1 MKTQSYY
8 PQAISLSYPLL
19 VQTPNRLGIS
29 LIRLLNLPVALLGE
43 TSRTTLSLTT
53 PRRLLDRPIISKNNL
68 LKLDV
73 DLLYVQL
80 RPIFSLYLTHLL
92 TSIRLLIGLI
102 GASRGRP
109 SRKNLTPTKSRKPR
123 TQLNYYVVGKHF
135 QVGRLQLLNLT

>member
-1 MKTQSYY
+1 M
-8 PQAISLSYPLL
+8 
-19 VQTPNRLGIS
+19 
-29 LIRLLNLPVALLGE
+29 RLLNLPVALLGE

-53 PRRLLDRPIISKNNL
+53 PGRLPDRPIISKNNL

-73 DLLYVQL
+73 DLLCVQL

-102 GASRGRP
+102 GASGGRP

-123 TQLNYYVVGKHF
+123 T
-135 QVGRLQLLNLT
+135 